1 MIEKLEMFIA
11 LASEQ
16 HFGRAAERCGVTQ
29 PSLSSGIKQ
38 LEAELG
44 VQLVW
49 RGARFQSLTPEGARV
64 LEWARRIVGDA
75 RSLREEMRVVRRG
88 LSGNLR
94 LGVVPTALTVVADL
108 TAPYLARNPNV
119 RLSILSRTS
128 AEIMAEIDNLELD
141 AGITYLNNEPV
152 GRMTAIPLY
161 TEGYCLLVGANTP
174 FAQMSAITWSDMADV
189 PLCLLTTDMQNRR
202 IVGKYLLQAGVT
214 TQPGL
219 DSNSILT
226 LVSHVL
232 KGPWCSIIP
241 DQTAALFQDDPRLV
255 AVPISGAS
263 PRHQVGLIAPWREP
277 HTPVLAALL
286 DAGRKIARA

>member
-75 RSLREEMRVVRRG
+75 RSLREEMRVARRG

-94 LGVVPTALTVVADL
+94 LGVVPTALTFVAEL

-128 AEIMAEIDNLELD
+128 SEIMAEIENLEID
-141 AGITYLNNEPV
+141 AGITYLSNEPL
-152 GRMTAIPLY
+152 GRVTTIPLY
-161 TEGYCLLVGANTP
+161 SEGYCLLVGQHAP
-174 FAQMSAITWSDMADV
+174 LAAKREITWSDMHDV

-202 IVGKYLLQAGVT
+202 IVGKYLLDAGVT
-214 TQPGL
+214 AQPGL

-241 DQTAALFQDDPRLV
+241 DQTAALFRDDPRLV
-255 AVPISGAS
+255 AVPISGPS
-263 PRHQVGLIAPWREP
+263 PRHKVGLIAPWREP

-286 DAGRKIARA
+286 DAGRKIART